1 MSMHDSR
8 FFDQRLL
15 ELECFRRQR
24 AAYKTYFD
32 EGLIPKYRCYPVIV
46 AALQT
51 IFEYRPEHARSFAKR
66 FRAAGHEL
74 HACDAVVTEV
84 IVYAHYVPLIEQG
97 KVASI
102 DICKADFD
110 LKISRTDSTEAYLE
124 VFCIMPNYRKN
135 ESGVFDVRTHTQDA
149 FASVRQKLL
158 RKMRKQAQMQQ
169 VRENWAVIE
178 LNDVTIAG
186 DFTVAASLSSGYKMV
201 IDRKSMQVVES
212 GFDWSASVF
221 DFPETRHLHGVINFD
236 LGGYA
241 GRRYILN
248 ARVRGE
254 HNSPNVEI
262 P

>member
-1 MSMHDSR
+1 M
-8 FFDQRLL
+8 
-15 ELECFRRQR
+15 EYFRRQR
-24 AAYKTYFD
+24 AAYETYFD

-46 AALQT
+46 EALQT
-51 IFEYRPEHARSFAKR
+51 IFEYRSEHAKSFAKR
-66 FRAAGHEL
+66 FRETGQEL
-74 HACDAVVTEV
+74 QNCDAVVTEV

-102 DICKADFD
+102 DICKDDFD

-124 VFCIMPNYRKN
+124 VFCIMPKYRKN
-135 ESGVFDVRTHTQDA
+135 ENGVFDVRTHTQDA

-158 RKMRKQAQMQQ
+158 RKMRRQAQMQQ

-186 DFTVAASLSSGYKMV
+186 SFTVASSLSSGYKVV
-201 IDRKSMQVVES
+201 IDRKSMQVVEG

-221 DFPETRHLHGVINFD
+221 DLPETRHLHGVINFD
-236 LGGYA
+236 LGYYE

-254 HNSPNVEI
+254 QSSTSVEV